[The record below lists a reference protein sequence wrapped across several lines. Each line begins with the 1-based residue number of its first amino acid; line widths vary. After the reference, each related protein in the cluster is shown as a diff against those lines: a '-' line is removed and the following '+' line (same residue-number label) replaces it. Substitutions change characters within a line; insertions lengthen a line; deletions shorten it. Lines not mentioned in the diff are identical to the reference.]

1 MNSKIIYT
9 ADLPEQKAIK
19 PVDTETLKK
28 YFVFFFLIL
37 PFFILSFFI
46 LKTNLKIYSI
56 GKEIRKL
63 EYENKK
69 IEDEKIKLIMEK
81 ESLLHPEKI
90 ESISKDA
97 GLVPIE
103 EKKVIIIYEP

>member
-1 MNSKIIYT
+1 MNTKIIYT
-9 ADLPEQKAIK
+9 ADLPDQKAIK
-19 PVDTETLKK
+19 PVDFDSLKK
-28 YFVFFFLIL
+28 YFILFFLVI
-37 PFFILSFFI
+37 PFFILSFLI

-63 EYENKK
+63 EYESKK

-90 ESISKDA
+90 EKKAEDY
-97 GLVPIE
+97 GLKPID